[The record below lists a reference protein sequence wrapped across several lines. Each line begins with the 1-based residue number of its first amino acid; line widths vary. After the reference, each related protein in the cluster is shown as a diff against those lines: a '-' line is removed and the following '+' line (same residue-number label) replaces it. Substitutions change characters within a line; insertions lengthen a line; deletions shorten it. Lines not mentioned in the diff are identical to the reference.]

1 MIKRVL
7 GIMTIA
13 AVFLTGCVSLV
24 DDMRGVVAV
33 SGAVKGNNT
42 HLAIYFSDDDRHHI
56 LKHYRNKK
64 SKKHKKTPPGLAKKN
79 RLPPGLV
86 KQVKR
91 NGHLPPG
98 LEGRGLPEQLS
109 GQLSNLPAGYVRLV
123 VESDI
128 VLINKKTGIV
138 ADVMVGVVL

>member
-1 MIKRVL
+1 MIKRVF
-7 GIMTIA
+7 GILTIA

-24 DDMRGVVAV
+24 DDMRGVVGV

-56 LKHYRNKK
+56 LKHYRAKK
-64 SKKHKKTPPGLAKKN
+64 RHKKTPPGLAKKN
-79 RLPPGLV
+79 KLPPGLK

-98 LEGRGLPEQLS
+98 LEGRGLPERLS
-109 GQLSNLPAGYVRLV
+109 GQLSSLPAGYARLV